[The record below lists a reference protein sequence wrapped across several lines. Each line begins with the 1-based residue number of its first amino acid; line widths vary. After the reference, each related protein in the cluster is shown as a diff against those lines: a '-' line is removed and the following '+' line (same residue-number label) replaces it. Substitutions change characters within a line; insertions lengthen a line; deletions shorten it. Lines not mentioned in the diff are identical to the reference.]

1 MSYDY
6 LFKVIIIGE
15 QGGGKTSIVKRLI
28 ENKYLEYRE
37 PTIGL
42 DFTAT
47 QTNYDNKL
55 IKYHFW
61 DTAGQECFSN
71 IIKVYYKNIAG
82 CFIVV
87 EVNDEEWEEHLVKW
101 LGRYKMNSD
110 DGITAK
116 PIILAN
122 KLDLERVFNKEEG
135 EKFALDNDC
144 LYYEISAKTGANM
157 KNLLNYLTENII
169 TNMDKNQ
176 LGPGIARG
184 INLGLSEEEYII
196 NTVPWYL
203 RCFT

>member
-15 QGGGKTSIVKRLI
+15 QGSGKTSIVKRLMD
-28 ENKYLEYRE
+28 NKYEQKRE

-42 DFTAT
+42 DFTSM
-47 QTNYDNKL
+47 QTNYDNKV

-87 EVNDEEWEEHLVKW
+87 DVTDEEWEENLVKW
-101 LGRYKMNSD
+101 LGRYKMNVD
-110 DGITAK
+110 DGVTAK

-135 EKFALDNDC
+135 EKFALDHDC
-144 LYYEISAKTGANM
+144 LYYEVSAKTGANM
-157 KNLLNYLTENII
+157 KNLLNRLTENII
-169 TNMDKNQ
+169 TNMDEKK

-184 INLGLSEEEYII
+184 VNLELDEGTII
-196 NTVPWYL
+196 NRTPWYL
-203 RCFT
+203 SCFS

>member
-15 QGGGKTSIVKRLI
+15 QGSGKTSIVKRLTD
-28 ENKYLEYRE
+28 NKYIDLRE

-42 DFTAT
+42 DFTSI
-47 QTNYDNKL
+47 QTKFDDKL

-71 IIKVYYKNIAG
+71 IIKVYYKNIAC

-101 LGRYKMNSD
+101 LGRYKMNAD
-110 DGITAK
+110 DGVTAK

-122 KLDLERVFNKEEG
+122 KLDLKREFNKEEG
-135 EKFALDNDC
+135 EKFALDHDC
-144 LYYEISAKTGANM
+144 LYYEVSAKTGANM
-157 KNLLNYLTENII
+157 KNVINFLTENII
-169 TNMDKNQ
+169 TNMDEKK

-184 INLGLSEEEYII
+184 VVLESDELNQINRVSWWWG
-196 NTVPWYL
+196 
-203 RCFT
+203 CFS